1 MISNR
6 PQLEPKKPLHSLNL
20 FIRSFFLLTL
30 CLCTIICIRTKYL
43 ALQYGS
49 HTLSKVSCNKSSL
62 LLTVLHQDKE
72 KGQGNTWEIA
82 RDYELNMTSLSEQ
95 QKWAGNALGTK
106 GFCTLTPASIQIR
119 ELAESG
125 GRWKPSLFDQTVVMT
140 SSRSSN
146 LLLKSPNTVE
156 IPHGFCLSMSITV
169 CT

>member
-1 MISNR
+1 
-6 PQLEPKKPLHSLNL
+6 
-20 FIRSFFLLTL
+20 
-30 CLCTIICIRTKYL
+30 
-43 ALQYGS
+43 
-49 HTLSKVSCNKSSL
+49 
-62 LLTVLHQDKE
+62 
-72 KGQGNTWEIA
+72 
-82 RDYELNMTSLSEQ
+82 MTSLSEQ

-156 IPHGFCLSMSITV
+156 IPHGVLSEYVNYSVYIEKPESRK
-169 CT
+169 CQ